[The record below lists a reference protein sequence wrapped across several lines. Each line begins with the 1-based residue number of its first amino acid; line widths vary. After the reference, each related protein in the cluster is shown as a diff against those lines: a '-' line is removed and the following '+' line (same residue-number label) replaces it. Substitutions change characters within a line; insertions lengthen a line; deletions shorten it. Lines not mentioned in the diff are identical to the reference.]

1 MSSSGKKDRSSSS
14 YKKTH
19 SSSSPKSHHHKASDS
34 GVGSLSDQDSLAA
47 NPDGNFT
54 AQGYQQQS
62 QSSHALREALDA
74 ARFDLDLWKQKYRE
88 LEEDLRV
95 ARSDHR
101 DLDASFRALSLK
113 NSLLEADQKT
123 HATSIRK
130 LQDALRDKADEA
142 DRLREDLRRF
152 RHSPP
157 QEPNVSAPLGP
168 GPSFSSRV
176 LSDHKLPRTESSR
189 KEKTREGEGATRRR
203 QGASSKPLR
212 QQGRKGP
219 FELPLCKLGLLWT
232 LRALGALGT
241 LGPLSSHQ
249 LHRAFGPGH
258 RSVANEPALQNPR
271 SGRDYVPYGASSGS
285 QPMGS
290 TSTSTPRSVQV
301 PSYAAGYSDSVF
313 YDESEFE
320 TGDYYAH
327 PLPEKKNKS
336 RR

>member
-1 MSSSGKKDRSSSS
+1 MSSSGKKDRSSTS

-62 QSSHALREALDA
+62 QSPRALREALDA

-101 DLDASFRALSLK
+101 DLDASFRALSLN

-168 GPSFSSRV
+168 GPSFSPRV
-176 LSDHKLPRTESSR
+176 PSDHKLPRTESDR
-189 KEKTREGEGATRRR
+189 KEKHREEKERHAEDKR
-203 QGASSKPLR
+203 LR
-212 QQGRKGP
+212 SRFDNKEEKGP
-219 FELPLCKLGLLWT
+219 S
-232 LRALGALGT
+232 
-241 LGPLSSHQ
+241 SSHSANSGYSGQ
-249 LHRAFGPGH
+249 SGHSGHSGRSRRTSYIEPFGPGH
-258 RSVANEPALQNPR
+258 RSVANEPAVQNPR
-271 SGRDYVPYGASSGS
+271 SGRDYVPYGASSGGR
-285 QPMGS
+285 PVGS

-301 PSYAAGYSDSVF
+301 PRYAAGYSNSVS

-320 TGDYYAH
+320 TGDY
-327 PLPEKKNKS
+327 
-336 RR
+336 